1 MFTEKAVFR
10 YIFCV
15 LNCHVFG
22 ADDYRTCT
30 KIYIYNLS
38 YIILETKIN
47 FQNAVTFVLVK
58 LDTKFKVQNWES
70 LNEHMQYDCAFLI
83 LRQGSEINIEESP
96 LEWKNAEEPV
106 NLTWQRFLAM
116 MKMRWT
122 VVIRNKQKLFFVV
135 CILRTSYSYYMK
147 HCHEIRWPTTNL

>member
-1 MFTEKAVFR
+1 
-10 YIFCV
+10 
-15 LNCHVFG
+15 
-22 ADDYRTCT
+22 
-30 KIYIYNLS
+30 
-38 YIILETKIN
+38 
-47 FQNAVTFVLVK
+47 
-58 LDTKFKVQNWES
+58 
-70 LNEHMQYDCAFLI
+70 MQYDCAFVV

-147 HCHEIRWPTTNL
+147 HCHEIR